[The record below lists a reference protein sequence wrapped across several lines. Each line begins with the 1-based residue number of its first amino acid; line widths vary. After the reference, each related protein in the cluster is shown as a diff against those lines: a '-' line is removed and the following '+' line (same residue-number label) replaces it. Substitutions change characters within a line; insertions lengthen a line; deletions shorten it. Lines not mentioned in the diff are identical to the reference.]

1 MVFGIGAVFRIWES
15 VIGIWDR
22 WCIWYLSWIF
32 GSNALFGICES
43 VFVIEDGSFLYLE
56 ELSLHL
62 FMNQSLPLL
71 PAAKQIGWGKNNPII
86 FLMLLENFLNL
97 RFGLL

>member
-1 MVFGIGAVFRIWES
+1 MV
-15 VIGIWDR
+15 
-22 WCIWYLSWIF
+22 
-32 GSNALFGICES
+32 SNALFGICES